1 MELSTGFLIIVTFS
15 PVIYGERNYYTD
27 GDTLS
32 SANVQQ
38 TDVVLCGG
46 GGGLLSHVSKF
57 PQLSNMVFDD
67 QTHLDPPCCQTLLP
81 LLPFPRRIRQA
92 PQPGEGA
99 SHLRARHRS
108 HCRCVQWRSIRD
120 TERYRLC
127 GSRYTHRPLPRQ
139 LGRATSTADG
149 APPIP
154 TLPTHQINIW
164 KALFR
169 PPAAKVTFKRSNVV
183 VFQFHYYWLGS
194 RGEIYIY
201 I

>member
-1 MELSTGFLIIVTFS
+1 MW
-15 PVIYGERNYYTD
+15 RRR
-27 GDTLS
+27 
-32 SANVQQ
+32 
-38 TDVVLCGG
+38 
-46 GGGLLSHVSKF
+46 GLLSHVSKF

-99 SHLRARHRS
+99 PHLRARHRS

-149 APPIP
+149 APTHPP

-194 RGEIYIY
+194 RGGVCINVYMILKCSLITYNEISFC
-201 I
+201 